1 MLTKPDRNIPPPK
14 RPMFTANLR
23 QLKKG
28 ESLFFEGAN
37 PSSVQA
43 IVTRI
48 KKEYEGDREYTSEW
62 QGTGIRVWRT
72 Q

>member
-23 QLKKG
+23 NLKRG
-28 ESLFFEGAN
+28 ESLFFESAHPG
-37 PSSVQA
+37 SIQA
-43 IVTRI
+43 IVTRL
-48 KKEYEGDREYTSEW
+48 KKAFDGERDYTSEW

-72 Q
+72 K